1 VKISEIIEKRT
12 PEWRELENDLLWIK
26 STRPA
31 KLDPERIAG
40 FARRYRAACS
50 DLALAQALKFPANT
64 TDYLHKLVGQAHTQF
79 YRSESFRFGTWLKSL
94 FIEIPGKILTDP
106 CTWISFGTFW
116 SLFLGSMVAAYLRPE
131 FATAVAGESEL
142 AKMESM
148 YSQPVSELTNI
159 ESRSGAAGTYVF
171 HNAGIGLKCFSS
183 GIFLG
188 IGSIIT
194 LAFNG
199 VFLGTVFGFMAQ
211 SSSSANF
218 SEFVTAHGPFELTAV
233 VLSAAAGLR
242 LGWALIDTK
251 GWSRADSLRRT
262 APRAL
267 QMAGVATILFIL
279 AAYIEGFIS
288 PSPLPYAYKAG
299 VALFTAL
306 LLIGYIFGL
315 GWRYRERSA
324 DAS

>member
-1 VKISEIIEKRT
+1 MKISEIIEKRT

-26 STRPA
+26 STRA
-31 KLDPERIAG
+31 ARLDPERVAG
-40 FARRYRAACS
+40 FARRYRSACS
-50 DLALAQALKFPANT
+50 DLALAQSLKFPANT
-64 TDYLHKLVGQAHTQF
+64 TDYLHKLVGQAHTQL
-79 YRSESFRFGTWLKSL
+79 YRSESFSLGAWLKSL

-106 CTWISFGTFW
+106 CTWIAFGTFW
-116 SLFLGSMVAAYLRPE
+116 SLFLGSLVAAYLRPE
-131 FATAVAGESEL
+131 IATAVAGETQI
-142 AKMESM
+142 AQMEEM
-148 YSQPVSELTNI
+148 YSKPLSDSATL
-159 ESRSGAAGTYVF
+159 ESRSFMTGFYVLN
-171 HNAGIGLKCFSS
+171 NAGIGLKCFSS

-188 IGSIIT
+188 VGSIIT

-199 VFLGTVFGFMAQ
+199 VFLGTIFGYILQ
-211 SSSSANF
+211 SPSRENF

-251 GWSRADSLRRT
+251 GWSRADSMRRT

-267 QMAGVATILFIL
+267 QMAGVATVLFLL

-299 VALFTAL
+299 VAIFTAL

-315 GWRYRERSA
+315 GWRYRRRNA
-324 DAS
+324 DAT